1 MTRFPTKDDF
11 LKAVQQPDSF
21 AAAELRRAEFV
32 LHPVWRI
39 PAPAAGSSAVVFK
52 AVLDG
57 RDQALRFPIRADT
70 STRQRYDALRDH
82 FAGSGLGPVVAMP
95 RWVDDAIRVDGR
107 TWPVV
112 CMEWVDG
119 RALHHHVEQLVDAGD
134 TTGLGALARQ
144 WLELVRRLQD
154 ARFAHGDLQHGNV
167 MVDGRGALRLVDFDS
182 SWIER
187 FTGQPPPTETGHHNY
202 QPEHRVWGPWMDTF
216 PGLVVYLS
224 LLTLSRNP
232 TPWRALN
239 TGDNLLFR
247 REDFRPP
254 FRTPA
259 WTHLAAVRDPELDR
273 LAARL
278 QWCCAPNRPADS
290 GLTQLL
296 APDRQQWW
304 QLVATPGPPPPGMP
318 SPGMSSPALQPPG
331 PPPPSRPGPAPT
343 GDWWQNI
350 PPADAPTT
358 DTPTAGSDR
367 PSRALLITLLVV
379 VLLVVLIAAGAR

>member
-1 MTRFPTKDDF
+1 MTRYPTKDDF
-11 LKAVQQPDSF
+11 LKAVQRPDSF
-21 AAAELRRAEFV
+21 AVAELRRAEFV

-39 PAPAAGSSAVVFK
+39 PAPASGSSAVVFK

-57 RDQALRFPIRADT
+57 RDQALRFPIREHT
-70 STRQRYDALRDH
+70 STRERYDALGEH
-82 FAGSGLGPVVAMP
+82 FVGSGLGPVVAMP

-119 RALHHHVEQLVDAGD
+119 RALHHHVEQLVEAGD
-134 TTGLGALARQ
+134 VGELAALAGR
-144 WLELVRRLQD
+144 WFDLVRRLQD

-167 MVDGRGALRLVDFDS
+167 MVDGRGDLRLVDFDS

-187 FTGQPPPTETGHHNY
+187 FTGQPPPTETGHLNY

-216 PGLVVYLS
+216 SGLVVYLS

-278 QWCCAPNRPADS
+278 QWCCAPNRAADT
-290 GLTQLL
+290 GLAQLL
-296 APDRQQWW
+296 APAEQHWW
-304 QLVATPGPPPPGMP
+304 ELVGPTAPPP
-318 SPGMSSPALQPPG
+318 AA
-331 PPPPSRPGPAPT
+331 PPPAAAPPAAPPPREPPT
-343 GDWWQNI
+343 GEWWTNV
-350 PPADAPTT
+350 PDGAAAEPDA
-358 DTPTAGSDR
+358 GR
-367 PSRALLITLLVV
+367 PNRALLLTLLV
-379 VLLVVLIAAGAR
+379 LLALVVLIAAGAR